1 MILHPLRVKGLI
13 RLEPKKPLHPKIQA
27 TFPGFFCIL
36 LPLTLYIFL
45 NMTKIYKFKGDISSD
60 TLKELEKHR
69 NISLDTEGSGLQ
81 IPHRDRLSLI
91 QLSSGNND
99 AYIIQPSQQYQ
110 CPNIVKILENEKITK
125 IGHYLRYD
133 VLNLQYFLK
142 CQVKNIWD
150 SKICSKL
157 VRTYSQN
164 HGLKDLVFEF
174 CEGKKLNKQYGSSDW
189 NKSLDEMTDAMLQ
202 YAAGDVI
209 YLHKIKYALHK
220 MLVRENR
227 LELFESCMKFLPSRI
242 KLDEKLFTEDIF
254 AH

>member
-1 MILHPLRVKGLI
+1 MASILK
-13 RLEPKKPLHPKIQA
+13 
-27 TFPGFFCIL
+27 
-36 LPLTLYIFL
+36 Y
-45 NMTKIYKFKGDISSD
+45 KGDLD
-60 TLKELEKHR
+60 TKALEELEKH
-69 NISLDTEGSGLQ
+69 NSISCDTEGSGLQ
-81 IPHRDRLSLI
+81 IPYRDRLSLI

-99 AYIIQPSQQYQ
+99 AYIIQPSQQYK
-110 CPNIVKILENEKITK
+110 CPNIVKLLENEKIIK
-125 IGHYLRYD
+125 IFHYSRYD

-142 CQVKNIWD
+142 CEVKGIWD

-174 CEGKKLNKQYGSSDW
+174 CGGKKLNKQYGSSDW

-209 YLHKIKYALHK
+209 YLHKIKDELHK

-227 LELFESCMKFLPSRI
+227 LELFESCMRFLPSRI

-254 AH
+254 AHH